1 MELIFHST
9 KYSWNEKESK
19 SSRRVVFIE
28 SSWHDMNKE
37 HIARKIF
44 DQILPQV
51 EKFTDIFYTDKFSNM
66 KDSRI
71 TY

>member
-1 MELIFHST
+1 MCSL
-9 KYSWNEKESK
+9 N
-19 SSRRVVFIE
+19 VVFIE

-51 EKFTDIFYTDKFSNM
+51 EKFTDILFYTDKFSNM